1 MRRSVSARRA
11 TLALRAEVARTASEV
26 AVSSASSTVLIVPAA
41 ADALSPAAAPRLA
54 EARAR
59 GRVASGS

>member
-11 TLALRAEVARTASEV
+11 TLAPRAEVARTASDV
-26 AVSSASSTVLIVPAA
+26 AVSSVSSTVLIVPAA
-41 ADALSPAAAPRLA
+41 GDAVSPQAAPRLE

-59 GRVASGS
+59 SRVASGP